1 MKVFVRKWSKF
12 DRQNSVIDSLLD
24 EIDNKKER
32 RKYLKIIQIVP
43 DIGDLDL
50 ENKQIK
56 IVEITKRQNLDLANL
71 PSPPVY
77 NDTDNDDD
85 FLILP
90 LAPPL
95 DYLFVN
101 LKISIFINKS
111 INNLNILKMKVLKMF
126 LKKIWKKEQVNV
138 SDDEVLNGLFDNAKT
153 ILILIWKEK
162 V

>member
-1 MKVFVRKWSKF
+1 M
-12 DRQNSVIDSLLD
+12 
-24 EIDNKKER
+24 
-32 RKYLKIIQIVP
+32 
-43 DIGDLDL
+43 DL

-56 IVEITKRQNLDLANL
+56 VVEITKRQNLDLANL

-138 SDDEVLNGLFDNAKT
+138 SDDEVLNGQIDNAKT